1 MKARNFPS
9 HEHYPEARLYKCLL
23 MGAQSTLN
31 TLIWTNVYRHFF
43 FTKKLTLKLHPLAA
57 SPGVSNGWVVKNNV
71 SCPRAYDPMGCL
83 VPRAREGHNNFD
95 TFIFPSAASFG
106 YMHGS
111 HSILSFK
118 LMCMGLGIAFP
129 FLSFLRLAK
138 VLNLYVSV
146 KGVWKFFTII
156 SSTDSVLSVPFFRI
170 SC

>member
-1 MKARNFPS
+1 MSFNGCSVYSQHINMNQRLPTFFL
-9 HEHYPEARLYKCLL
+9 HEEAYIEVIPTCGFSR
-23 MGAQSTLN
+23 S
-31 TLIWTNVYRHFF
+31 V
-43 FTKKLTLKLHPLAA
+43 
-57 SPGVSNGWVVKNNV
+57 NGRVVKNNV

-106 YMHGS
+106 YTHGS

-118 LMCMGLGIAFP
+118 LMCMGLGIAFL